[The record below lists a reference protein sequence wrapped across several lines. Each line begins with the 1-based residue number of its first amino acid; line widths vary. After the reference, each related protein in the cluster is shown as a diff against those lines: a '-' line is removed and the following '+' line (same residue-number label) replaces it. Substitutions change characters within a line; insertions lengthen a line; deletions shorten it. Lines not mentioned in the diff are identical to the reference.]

1 MNPSNL
7 WVRGRRHGSNAQ
19 TRHLLLKIS
28 TRRMTKIWLSTFPQ
42 TLRNQ
47 RIPRIRAFPFRLIRK
62 IRKLTLKASSS
73 GERAAHNA
81 AGIGAQRVEG
91 MKGDVAFLPSDCQRL
106 GLKPREHLAQPFNL
120 LQSVQFLH
128 LFLLARQS
136 GSLPAASRMHVV
148 VRLRNR

>member
-28 TRRMTKIWLSTFPQ
+28 TRRMTKIWPSTFPQ

-47 RIPRIRAFPFRLIRK
+47 RIPRIRAFLFRLIRK

-73 GERAAHNA
+73 GERAAHSA
-81 AGIGAQRVEG
+81 DGIGAKCVEG
-91 MKGDVAFLPSDCQRL
+91 GKGDVAFLPSDCQCL
-106 GLKPREHLAQPFNL
+106 SCKHLAQPFNL